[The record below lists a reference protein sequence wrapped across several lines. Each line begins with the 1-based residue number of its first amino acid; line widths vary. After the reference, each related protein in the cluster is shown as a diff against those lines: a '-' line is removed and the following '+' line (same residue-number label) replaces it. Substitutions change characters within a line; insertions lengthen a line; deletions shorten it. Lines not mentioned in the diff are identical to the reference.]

1 MSHLHRARRLSD
13 DDSINLM
20 PFINFLVV
28 LIPVLMLSAEFQAI
42 NILSTKL
49 PKNAGTQTDSL
60 SLQKPAID
68 KLVICVS
75 DSSLVIATD
84 NRFLW
89 SRNFSG
95 ADFPAGALDTTL
107 QVIRSRLDPDMD
119 RIIVASDAR
128 VKYQRIIDVMDF
140 AKKNGFADISLT
152 RWASL

>member
-1 MSHLHRARRLSD
+1 MLHIHNFKRLTD

-42 NILSTKL
+42 NILDTKL
-49 PKNAGTQTDSL
+49 PANTGTQIDSL
-60 SLQKPAID
+60 SLQKPEVD

-84 NRFLW
+84 SRFLW
-89 SRNFSG
+89 SRNFTGSE
-95 ADFPAGALDTTL
+95 FPAGALDTTL
-107 QVIRSRLDPDMD
+107 QTIRGRLGPDMD

-140 AKKNGFADISLT
+140 AKKNGFNDISLT
-152 RWASL
+152 RWRG

>member
-1 MSHLHRARRLSD
+1 MAQINHAQRHSD
-13 DDSINLM
+13 DDSTNLM

-28 LIPVLMLSAEFQAI
+28 LIPVLMLSAEFAAV

-49 PKNAGTQTDSL
+49 PRNAGTQADSL
-60 SLQKPAID
+60 SLQKSEMD

-75 DSSLVIATD
+75 DSSVVIATD

-89 SRNFSG
+89 SKNFTG
-95 ADFPAGALDTTL
+95 NEFPANALDTTL
-107 QVIRSRLDPDMD
+107 QTIRGHLEPDND

-140 AKKNGFADISLT
+140 AKKNGFSDISIT
-152 RWASL
+152 RWKG